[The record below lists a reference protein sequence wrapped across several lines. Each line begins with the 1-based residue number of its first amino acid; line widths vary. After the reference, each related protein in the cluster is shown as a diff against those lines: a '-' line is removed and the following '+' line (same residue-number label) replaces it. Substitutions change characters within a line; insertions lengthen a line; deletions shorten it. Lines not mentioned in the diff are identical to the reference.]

1 MNSSRPYLINAL
13 IDWIADND
21 CTPFVVVA
29 TGVDGVE
36 VPREYVEQN
45 RIVLN
50 ISPRAV
56 RNFDMA
62 DGAMTFDS
70 RFGGRPFRVVAP
82 LSAVVAIYAKETG
95 QGMAFEV
102 GATSLEPTG
111 VDASSPNDR
120 TGPILTVVP

>member
-21 CTPFVVVA
+21 CTPFVIVA
-29 TGVDGVE
+29 ADVDGVE
-36 VPREYVEQN
+36 VPAEHVDGN

-56 RNFDMA
+56 RNFGIA

-82 LSAVVAIYAKETG
+82 LAAVVAIYAKETG

-102 GATSLEPTG
+102 GTTSLHPAGGDAPKRDGQTRPT
-111 VDASSPNDR
+111 
-120 TGPILTVVP
+120 LTVVR

>member
-21 CTPFVVVA
+21 CTPFIVVA
-29 TGVDGVE
+29 ADVDGVE
-36 VPREYVEQN
+36 VPADYVQEN

-62 DGAMTFDS
+62 NGAMTFDS
-70 RFGGRPFRVVAP
+70 RFGGQPFRVVAP
-82 LSAVVAIYAKETG
+82 LAAVVAVYARETG

-102 GATSLEPTG
+102 GTTSLQPTG
-111 VDASSPNDR
+111 NDARKRGGQTRP
-120 TGPILTVVP
+120 TLTVVR

>member
-21 CTPFVVVA
+21 CTPFVIVA
-29 TGVDGVE
+29 ADVDGVE
-36 VPREYVEQN
+36 VPAEYVEAN

-56 RNFDMA
+56 CNFGIA

-82 LSAVVAIYAKETG
+82 LAAVVAVYAKETG

-102 GATSLEPTG
+102 ETT
-111 VDASSPNDR
+111 ASRR
-120 TGPILTVVP
+120 TGGDAPKQSDQPRPTLTVVP

>member
-21 CTPFVVVA
+21 CTPFIVVA
-29 TGVDGVE
+29 TDVDGVE
-36 VPREYVEQN
+36 VPADYVREN

-62 DGAMTFDS
+62 NGAMTFDS
-70 RFGGRPFRVVAP
+70 RFDGRPFRVVAP
-82 LSAVVAIYAKETG
+82 LAAVVAVYARETG

-102 GATSLEPTG
+102 GTTSLTPTG
-111 VDASSPNDR
+111 DDARKRDGQTRP
-120 TGPILTVVP
+120 TLTVVR

>member
-29 TGVDGVE
+29 TDVDGVE
-36 VPREYVEQN
+36 VPREYVEDD

-50 ISPRAV
+50 ISPLAV
-56 RNFDMA
+56 RNFGMA

-70 RFGGRPFRVVAP
+70 RFGGQPFRVVAP
-82 LSAVVAIYAKETG
+82 LPAVVAVYAKETG
-95 QGMAFEV
+95 QGMAFEL
-102 GATSLEPTG
+102 GATPPVPAG
-111 VDASSPNDR
+111 IAASGRDGQ
-120 TGPILTVVP
+120 TGPTLTVVP

>member
-29 TGVDGVE
+29 ADVDGVE
-36 VPREYVEQN
+36 VPREYVEDD

-56 RNFDMA
+56 RNFGME

-82 LSAVVAIYAKETG
+82 LSAVVAVYAKETG

-102 GATSLEPTG
+102 GGTSLAPAG
-111 VDASSPNDR
+111 ADASRQGNQ
-120 TGPILTVVP
+120 TGPTLTVVP

>member
-1 MNSSRPYLINAL
+1 MNSSRPYLVNAL
-13 IDWIADND
+13 LDWIADND

-29 TGVDGVE
+29 ADVDGVK
-36 VPREYVEQN
+36 VPAEYVEGN

-56 RNFDMA
+56 RNFGIA
-62 DGAMTFDS
+62 DETMTFDS

-82 LSAVVAIYAKETG
+82 LAAVVAVYAKETG

-102 GATSLEPTG
+102 GTTASQPATSYTESGDATRPT
-111 VDASSPNDR
+111 
-120 TGPILTVVP
+120 LTVVR

>member
-29 TGVDGVE
+29 ADVDGVE
-36 VPREYVEQN
+36 VPADYVQDN

-62 DGAMTFDS
+62 DGAMTFHS
-70 RFGGRPFRVVAP
+70 RFGGQPFRVVAP
-82 LSAVVAIYAKETG
+82 LAAVVAVYARETG
-95 QGMAFEV
+95 QGMAFEAE
-102 GATSLEPTG
+102 ATSLQPSGDNAGKPEGRTRPT
-111 VDASSPNDR
+111 
-120 TGPILTVVP
+120 LTVVP

>member
-21 CTPFVVVA
+21 CTPFVVVRA
-29 TGVDGVE
+29 DVDGVE
-36 VPREYVEQN
+36 VPREYVEDD

-56 RNFDMA
+56 RNYGMA
-62 DGAMTFDS
+62 DGAMMFDS

-82 LSAVVAIYAKETG
+82 LSAVVAVYAKETG
-95 QGMAFEV
+95 QGMAFEL
-102 GATSLEPTG
+102 GTASLEPAA
-111 VDASSPNDR
+111 VDASRRDDQ
-120 TGPILTVVP
+120 TGPTLTVVP

>member
-21 CTPFVVVA
+21 CTPFVIVA
-29 TGVDGVE
+29 ADVDGVE
-36 VPREYVEQN
+36 VPSEYVEAN

-50 ISPRAV
+50 ISRRAV
-56 RNFDMA
+56 RNFGIA

-82 LSAVVAIYAKETG
+82 LAAVVAVYAKETG

-102 GATSLEPTG
+102 ETTASRRPGGDAPKQSDQPRPT
-111 VDASSPNDR
+111 
-120 TGPILTVVP
+120 LTVVP

>member
-21 CTPFVVVA
+21 CAPFVIVA
-29 TGVDGVE
+29 ADVDGVE
-36 VPREYVEQN
+36 VPAEYVEGN

-56 RNFDMA
+56 RNFGIA

-82 LSAVVAIYAKETG
+82 LAAVVAVYAKETG

-102 GATSLEPTG
+102 GTTSLRPTG
-111 VDASSPNDR
+111 GDTPRRDGETR
-120 TGPILTVVP
+120 PTLTLVR